1 MSVTYWSILNR
12 DKEMLGILKSDVM
25 FRGILKSDIMSSDK
39 SNFDARLDISIEE
52 RKVVN
57 RELGHDKWHWGV
69 LTQIEFET
77 YQAFGIREFKC

>member
-1 MSVTYWSILNR
+1 MSVTYWSILSR
-12 DKEMLGILKSDVM
+12 DKEMLGILKSDVI
-25 FRGILKSDIMSSDK
+25 FSDK
-39 SNFDARLDISIEE
+39 RNFDVNVDMSIKE
-52 RKVVN
+52 RKVIN